1 MGAPEATFCLC
12 GKFNSIGCSGDLSL
26 FWDSVIAYT
35 TACFSLETCA
45 FSWFSLWKKI
55 LYKLIIYGRNTC
67 SQVWKFIFIHQ
78 IHTETKLL
86 PVNYVCY
93 GFATYKRMLFRMG
106 AIFLKLLHMQECFCR
121 AWNTNYDFC
130 SGKILRQVNS
140 YVYGLKTT
148 LEIQVLEFIFTM
160 NVFWELV
167 VSLRF
172 LLRMDGIDLPLVDSI
187 WWCENSN
194 IRASSILWHLFCG
207 NFLLCQVTLGARY
220 CCQSVSSW
228 FVAFN

>member
-1 MGAPEATFCLC
+1 MKRSQILGLQRISNISRFSM
-12 GKFNSIGCSGDLSL
+12 KFFDL
-26 FWDSVIAYT
+26 
-35 TACFSLETCA
+35 
-45 FSWFSLWKKI
+45 KI
-55 LYKLIIYGRNTC
+55 
-67 SQVWKFIFIHQ
+67 V
-78 IHTETKLL
+78 HTGTKLL
-86 PVNYVCY
+86 SEDYICVLWFFYE
-93 GFATYKRMLFRMG
+93 RMLLREGYSFCKAFENALESQG
-106 AIFLKLLHMQECFCR
+106 LCKALETLIFTLKKYCAKWAHMYMV
-121 AWNTNYDFC
+121 W
-130 SGKILRQVNS
+130 KPH
-140 YVYGLKTT
+140 LKTQ
-148 LEIQVLEFIFTM
+148 IVKYIFTM

-228 FVAFN
+228 FVAFNSSKKP

>member
-1 MGAPEATFCLC
+1 MDYVCYDFAIRECSFGKGTVFATLLKMLC
-12 GKFNSIGCSGDLSL
+12 RVLMQGFGKL
-26 FWDSVIAYT
+26 
-35 TACFSLETCA
+35 
-45 FSWFSLWKKI
+45 WFSLWKK
-55 LYKLIIYGRNTC
+55 YCAKWAHMYM
-67 SQVWKFIFIHQ
+67 VWKPH
-78 IHTETKLL
+78 
-86 PVNYVCY
+86 
-93 GFATYKRMLFRMG
+93 
-106 AIFLKLLHMQECFCR
+106 
-121 AWNTNYDFC
+121 
-130 SGKILRQVNS
+130 
-140 YVYGLKTT
+140 LKTQI
-148 LEIQVLEFIFTM
+148 LKYIFTM

-228 FVAFN
+228 FVAFNSSKKPLL

>member
-1 MGAPEATFCLC
+1 MRT
-12 GKFNSIGCSGDLSL
+12 
-26 FWDSVIAYT
+26 
-35 TACFSLETCA
+35 
-45 FSWFSLWKKI
+45 
-55 LYKLIIYGRNTC
+55 
-67 SQVWKFIFIHQ
+67 IFV
-78 IHTETKLL
+78 KLL
-86 PVNYVCY
+86 N
-93 GFATYKRMLFRMG
+93 
-106 AIFLKLLHMQECFCR
+106 MQECLCKAVRNFE
-121 AWNTNYDFC
+121 FC
-130 SGKILRQVNS
+130 SEKILRQVKTHM
-140 YVYGLKTT
+140 YMVWKPDLKT
-148 LEIQVLEFIFTM
+148 LILKYIFTM

-228 FVAFN
+228 FVAFNWSKKP